1 MAKKKKRRFSFIL
14 AVLFISV
21 AVMFV
26 VSLVAVNKEIK
37 NKKAEVEQ
45 LKSQC
50 EEQEAE
56 NDELQSMVDSGNQ
69 DEYIEKVAREKYGY
83 IKQGDRVYQ
92 DIASGD

>member
-14 AVLFISV
+14 VVLFISV